1 MESILSTLGLNV
13 AYFLWHAFNF
23 LVLIALLWW
32 VLYKPVT
39 RMLDER
45 ATRVRESLEHADL
58 ARRQAEQAEAD
69 RQALL
74 AETRREAEAIR
85 NRAEEQAKRIAAELQ
100 AKAHEDANRILAQ
113 AQANIESSR
122 QQMENEV
129 RAYIA
134 DLVVNAVERVTRDAL
149 DGKSQRALIQQF
161 LATEGAN
168 GSTSARAR

>member
-13 AYFLWHAFNF
+13 PYFLWHVVNF
-23 LVLIALLWW
+23 LVLMWLLWR

-58 ARRQAEQAEAD
+58 AKRQAEQAEAD

-85 NRAEEQAKRIAAELQ
+85 NRAEEQAKRIGAELQ
-100 AKAHEDANRILAQ
+100 AKAQEDANRILAQ

-122 QQMENEV
+122 QQMESEV
-129 RAYIA
+129 RGYIA
-134 DLVVNAVERVTRDAL
+134 DLVVTAVERVTREAL
-149 DGKSQRALIQQF
+149 DGKAQRTLIQQF
-161 LATEGAN
+161 LASEGSGPAK
-168 GSTSARAR
+168 SRAR